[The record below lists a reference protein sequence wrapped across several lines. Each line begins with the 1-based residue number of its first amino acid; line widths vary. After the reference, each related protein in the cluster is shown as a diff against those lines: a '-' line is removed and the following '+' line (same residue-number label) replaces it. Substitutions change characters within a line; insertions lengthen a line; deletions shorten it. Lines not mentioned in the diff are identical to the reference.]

1 MKLGMQPKQEL
12 LFEKGVHDVPHA
24 SSKVPSRTYMDIF
37 FVMIQKANRIG
48 FIEGH
53 RLGSM

>member
-1 MKLGMQPKQEL
+1 MQPKQEL